1 MPSEPRPPSLPTFH
15 HLRGVTPLDAKATV
29 TRWLRRIV
37 LGFLVLA
44 VLGIVGLL
52 SCDPPVS
59 SEEPP
64 RPGALVALDR

>member
-1 MPSEPRPPSLPTFH
+1 MPTPPRPPSLPTFH
-15 HLRGVTPLDAKATV
+15 HLLGVTPLDAKATV

-52 SCDPPVS
+52 SCDPPVI